1 MMYRVFDAHVDT
13 LMRSEGP
20 YEFLRGSE
28 KTHLDVPRAERAG
41 VTHMVTAICA
51 ESSKEPLQAFRSGYY
66 MYMNTY
72 KRSPISMYLMLE
84 GCQPLLEL
92 ERPEDVI
99 RRLSVASLTWN
110 GANSLGGGVGS
121 DTGLTGI
128 GRQTAR
134 ELGEAGV
141 VLDVSHLCDR
151 SRRDLLS
158 MGGMVVATHCN
169 CRAVHDSP
177 RNLPDDDLKEIA
189 SSGGVIGITFVPSF
203 LGGNRSMEDI
213 LRHLEHLVELVGI
226 ESAGF
231 GSDFDGIVHLP
242 EGVDDC
248 GVWPDIFQML
258 DGRGWSSEDIAS
270 VAGDNWRRVISN
282 S

>member
-13 LMRSEGP
+13 LMRLESPE
-20 YEFLRGSE
+20 EFLGGSR
-28 KTHLDVPRAERAG
+28 KTHLDIPRARRAG
-41 VTHMVTAICA
+41 VTHLVTAICA
-51 ESSKEPLQAFRSGYY
+51 ESAKEPLPALRRGFS
-66 MYMNTY
+66 MYMNTH
-72 KRSPISMYLMLE
+72 KRSPINMYLMLE
-84 GCQPLLEL
+84 GCQPLVEL
-92 ERPEDVI
+92 DRTDEI
-99 RRLSVASLTWN
+99 LQRLSLASLTWN
-110 GANSLGGGVGS
+110 GSNSLGGGIGS
-121 DTGLTGI
+121 DTGLTGT
-128 GRQTAR
+128 GRQAAR
-134 ELGEAGV
+134 ELWENGV

-158 MGGMVVATHCN
+158 MGCGVVATHCN

-189 SSGGVIGITFVPSF
+189 GSGGVIGITFVPSF
-203 LGGNRSMEDI
+203 LGGSRSMEDI

-231 GSDFDGIVHLP
+231 GSDFDGIRNLP
-242 EGVDDC
+242 EGVSDC

-258 DGRGWSSEDIAS
+258 DRRGWPSEDIAS

>member
-1 MMYRVFDAHVDT
+1 MMHRVFDAHVDT
-13 LMRSEGP
+13 LMRAKGP
-20 YEFLRGSE
+20 EEFLNGSE
-28 KTHLDVPRAERAG
+28 KTHLDIPRAEKAG
-41 VTHMVTAICA
+41 VTHLVTAICA
-51 ESSKEPLQAFRSGYY
+51 ESANEPLRAFRSGYSLF
-66 MYMNTY
+66 METHSL
-72 KRSPISMYLMLE
+72 SPITMYLMLE

-92 ERPEDVI
+92 DRPEDVI

-110 GANSLGGGVGS
+110 GANSLGGGTGC
-121 DTGLTGI
+121 DTGLTGT

-134 ELGEAGV
+134 ELHEAGV

-158 MGGMVVATHCN
+158 MGCRVVATHCN

-189 SSGGVIGITFVPSF
+189 GSGGVIGITFVPSF
-203 LGGNRSMEDI
+203 LGGSRSIEDI
-213 LRHLEHLVELVGI
+213 FRHLEYLVELVGI
-226 ESAGF
+226 ENAGF
-231 GSDFDGIVHLP
+231 GSDFDGILHLP
-242 EGVDDC
+242 EGVGDC
-248 GVWPDIFQML
+248 GVWPDIFGML
-258 DGRGWSSEDIAS
+258 DRRGWSSEDIAS